1 MGAIPLKKFAGH
13 TLMLEILHEWM
24 MGLSADYSVNPYVF
38 AAIYVGAIPFFMGS
52 VAWVIKNLK
61 RSKPIALPVISTGF
75 CLSSAYLYLLVA
87 GENIP
92 PWVYLIVIFLLA
104 YGLYSTYQ
112 RIKDKRKNGA
122 V

>member
-1 MGAIPLKKFAGH
+1 MI
-13 TLMLEILHEWM
+13 LETLHEWM
-24 MGLSADYSVNPYVF
+24 MGLSADYSVNPYIF

-52 VAWVIKNLK
+52 VAWIIRNLK

-75 CLSSAYLYLLVA
+75 CLSSAYLYLLTA

-92 PWVYLIVIFLLA
+92 SWVYAVVILLLV

-112 RIKDKRKNGA
+112 RIKDKRKDSTI
-122 V
+122 

>member
-1 MGAIPLKKFAGH
+1 MI
-13 TLMLEILHEWM
+13 LETLHEWM
-24 MGLSADYSVNPYVF
+24 MGLSADYSVNPYIF

-52 VAWVIKNLK
+52 VAWIIRNLK
-61 RSKPIALPVISTGF
+61 RDKPIALPVISTGF

-92 PWVYLIVIFLLA
+92 SWVYLIIIFLLA

-112 RIKDKRKNGA
+112 RIKRKRKNSN

>member
-1 MGAIPLKKFAGH
+1 MIIE
-13 TLMLEILHEWM
+13 TLHEWM
-24 MGLSADYSVNPYVF
+24 IGLSTDYSVNPYIF

-52 VAWVIKNLK
+52 VAWIIRNLK
-61 RSKPIALPVISTGF
+61 RSKPIVLPVISTAF
-75 CLSSAYLYLLVA
+75 CLSSAYIYLLIA

-92 PWVYLIVIFLLA
+92 SWVYLVIILLLA

-112 RIKDKRKNGA
+112 RINKKRNNSI

>member
-1 MGAIPLKKFAGH
+1 MI
-13 TLMLEILHEWM
+13 LETLHEWM
-24 MGLSADYSVNPYVF
+24 MGLSADYSVNPYIF

-52 VAWVIKNLK
+52 VAWIIRNLK
-61 RSKPIALPVISTGF
+61 RDKPIALPVISTGF

-92 PWVYLIVIFLLA
+92 LWVYLIIIFLLA

-112 RIKDKRKNGA
+112 RIKRKRKNSN